1 MIYFLFLLLSA
12 SLSSAVP
19 STASATPSA
28 STASSAPATTARVI
42 LFLAALCLLTGA
54 GSVVRFLI
62 EISSEELLLLFLEA
76 LLASVSEELKL
87 VGQFFDLW
95 LKGFLGEGGRDL
107 EEAEEVEERDVY

>member
-1 MIYFLFLLLSA
+1 M
-12 SLSSAVP
+12 
-19 STASATPSA
+19 
-28 STASSAPATTARVI
+28 VI

-54 GSVVRFLI
+54 GSVVSCFLI